1 MPRLETGAKTKS
13 RLALSACEQEVYNKC
28 RAPQDV
34 SRRFE
39 CQPAV
44 GDVDNKHAL
53 AVPPVSHAAVR
64 MRRCRARRRKGLR
77 VVQVQLRE
85 TEVDALIESGW
96 LEERSSNDLSAMIDA
111 LHRVFSSMT
120 RATPRGQ

>member
-1 MPRLETGAKTKS
+1 MATAHTSCGVS
-13 RLALSACEQEVYNKC
+13 GSAE
-28 RAPQDV
+28 
-34 SRRFE
+34 
-39 CQPAV
+39 
-44 GDVDNKHAL
+44 
-53 AVPPVSHAAVR
+53 
-64 MRRCRARRRKGLR
+64 GLR
-77 VVQVQLRE
+77 PVQLLLRE